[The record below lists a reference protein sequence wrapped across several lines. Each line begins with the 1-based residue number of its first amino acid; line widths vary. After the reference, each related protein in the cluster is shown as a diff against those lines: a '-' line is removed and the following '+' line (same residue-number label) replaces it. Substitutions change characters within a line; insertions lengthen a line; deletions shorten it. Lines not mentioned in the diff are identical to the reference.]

1 MRNKALKAMAATACT
16 ALMTLALAGCSTPAE
31 DAGDA
36 TEETVVVRVGT
47 MPTEDIL
54 PLWVAQDGTM
64 AAADGTTV
72 EVVPFDSAQALSAA
86 ITAGEVDMAMTD
98 IMRAA
103 KLTESGTAVDLE
115 WVTLGETADQG
126 VFGILAPANAP
137 YDTLQEMAVYAADSA
152 TADVHGVGVGANT
165 VPEYVFNMLCAEAG
179 VTIPSEEVASLPE
192 RYSLVASGQLM
203 GAALPAPLLAL
214 GEANGMK
221 VIADD
226 SQGSNISQSVMVA
239 RAEWAAQNEQA
250 VLDVAEI
257 WDGAVKLLADDPD
270 AYHDILV
277 TNANLNE
284 TIAESYPISSYPRAL
299 SNGTLAH
306 PSDSMVQPVLDWMK
320 TRGYGGDISYDA
332 ATGAMSL

>member
-1 MRNKALKAMAATACT
+1 MRINALKAMVVSACAA
-16 ALMTLALAGCSTPAE
+16 LALASCVGCSTPASTPSE
-31 DAGDA
+31 
-36 TEETVVVRVGT
+36 TEAAVVRVGT

-54 PLWVAQDGTM
+54 PLWVAQDSNM

-115 WVTLGETADQG
+115 WVTLGEMASQG
-126 VFGILAPANAP
+126 VFGILAPADAP
-137 YDTLQEMAVYAADSA
+137 YSTLQEMAAYAADSA
-152 TADVHGVGVGANT
+152 NADLHGVGVGANT
-165 VPEYVFNMLCAEAG
+165 VPEYVFNMLCAEAD

-192 RYSLVASGQLM
+192 RYGLVASGQLM

-239 RAEWAAQNEQA
+239 RAEWAAENEQA

-257 WDGAVKLLADDPD
+257 WDGAVKLLTDDPE

-284 TIAESYPISSYPRAL
+284 TIAESYPISSYPNAL
-299 SNGTLAH
+299 SNGALVH
-306 PSDSMVQPVLDWMK
+306 PSDTMVQPVLDWMRS
-320 TRGYGGDISYDA
+320 RGYGGAVSYDA